1 MCKPLIDSRQRPIRE
16 TSIPWV
22 DAIRGSAVRKGASI
36 VLDVAL
42 VLVGVGPSWAQ
53 PRPITGTPVAEYAP
67 LEQALPQFMDR
78 IGCQALTVA
87 VSKNNKLVFSR
98 GFGWS
103 DAHKKK
109 PTAPDALMRIAGLTE
124 PITAAA
130 VKSLIRDGKLTLD
143 TQVFPLLNV
152 KLPRGATPDPRLNK
166 ITVGQLLVH
175 KGGWDAKTTFDPFG
189 RVGDIEKS
197 LGLRRRARPADI
209 LRYML
214 DQPLQFDPG
223 ERVAMSNFGYFLL
236 GRVIEKTTGKPYGE
250 YITSDFLKPLGIDDA
265 KLGHNALRL
274 RDKREVWYPSK
285 EVPVDLMDANA
296 GLVASAPDVCK
307 FLDHYWLS
315 GEPRQVDQDL
325 QWAYFGNLASTT
337 ALARQRPDG
346 SNVVVLCNARRKES
360 SQEDDD
366 HALLQLVEQALDA
379 ASNLGSN

>member
-1 MCKPLIDSRQRPIRE
+1 MRGQFYHARHPPNRRS
-16 TSIPWV
+16 SIPPGGRIP
-22 DAIRGSAVRKGASI
+22 AAARQSGSSI
-36 VLDVAL
+36 VLAL
-42 VLVGVGPSWAQ
+42 VLALVGVRPSFAQ
-53 PRPITGTPVAEYAP
+53 PRPVTGTPVAEYAP

-78 IGCQALTVA
+78 IGCQALTVG
-87 VSKNNKLVFSR
+87 VSKNNKLVYSR

-124 PITAAA
+124 PITSA
-130 VKSLIRDGKLTLD
+130 VVKGLIRDGKLTLE

-152 KLPRGATPDPRLNK
+152 KLPRGANPDPRLNK

-175 KGGWDAKTTFDPFG
+175 KGGWDAKTSFDPFG

-197 LGLRRRARPADI
+197 LGLRRRARSADI

-236 GRVIEKTTGKPYGE
+236 GRVIEKTTGKLYGE

-265 KLGHNALRL
+265 KLAHNAVRL

-315 GEPRQVDQDL
+315 GEPRQADQDL

-337 ALARQRPDG
+337 AMARQRPDG
-346 SNVVVLCNARRKES
+346 SNVVVLCNARRGES

-366 HALLQLVEQALDA
+366 NALLQLVEQALDA